1 VANSR
6 ELVELVDAVALR
18 KLVELVELVDA
29 VELVEDV
36 DAVELVEDVDAVE
49 LVEDVDAVELVED
62 VDAVELFGRRGAG
75 ARARA
80 RGRRRRV
87 RGPLVTRAELRAR
100 ASAARAQLRALKG
113 VRAQT
118 ASEKRADVRAWR
130 ARGREGV
137 AAARAQLAELTL
149 ALKTATAATRGLA
162 RYVAP
167 GAAALVEREALKALD
182 EQKKRHGAELR
193 SAAKMAK
200 GADAEIARY
209 RAATAEQRAAGRARA
224 ARAAEVLAESDDRV
238 RNDLDTEDERLLF
251 ELVRAHIQPTAR
263 MTRTEAFFQWMH
275 DHASNIPGI
284 LARYHT
290 EQADREWAA
299 IAEARDQ
306 DEADEAVRRVRAEP
320 VKVPAWMRS
329 ELGRTRKPKQTAAP
343 PPPVVIVPF

>member
-1 VANSR
+1 MARPSAGGAVP
-6 ELVELVDAVALR
+6 LAVAIEFS
-18 KLVELVELVDA
+18 KHVNAVEDLDA
-29 VELVEDV
+29 VELVKLVAEV
-36 DAVELVEDVDAVE
+36 PAVELVK
-49 LVEDVDAVELVED
+49 
-62 VDAVELFGRRGAG
+62 RRRPR

-80 RGRRRRV
+80 GGRRYRA

-118 ASEKRADVRAWR
+118 AAEKRADVRAWR

-137 AAARAQLAELTL
+137 AAARAQFAELTL

-162 RYVAP
+162 RFVAP
-167 GAAALVEREALKALD
+167 GAAALVEREATQALD
-182 EQKKRHGAELR
+182 EQRKRHASELR

-200 GADAEIARY
+200 GAEADIARF

-238 RNDLDTEDERLLF
+238 RHDLDTEDERLLF
-251 ELVRAHIQPTAR
+251 ELVRTTIKPTAR

-275 DHASNIPGI
+275 DHASNVPGI
-284 LARYHT
+284 LARYHA

-343 PPPVVIVPF
+343 PVIIVPF

>member
-1 VANSR
+1 VAVA
-6 ELVELVDAVALR
+6 VEL
-18 KLVELVELVDA
+18 

-36 DAVELVEDVDAVE
+36 DAVELLEDVE
-49 LVEDVDAVELVED
+49 LVR
-62 VDAVELFGRRGAG
+62 RRGPR

-80 RGRRRRV
+80 RGRRRRA

-113 VRAQT
+113 VRKQT
-118 ASEKRADVRAWR
+118 AAEKRADVRAWR
-130 ARGREGV
+130 ARGKEGV

-167 GAAALVEREALKALD
+167 GAAALVEREATQALD
-182 EQKKRHGAELR
+182 EQKKRHAAELR

-200 GADAEIARY
+200 GAEADIARF
-209 RAATAEQRAAGRARA
+209 RAATAEQRAAGKARA

-238 RNDLDTEDERLLF
+238 RNDLDSDDERLLF
-251 ELVRAHIQPTAR
+251 ELVRTSIKATPR

-284 LARYHT
+284 LARYHS
-290 EQADREWAA
+290 EQADREYAA
-299 IAEARDQ
+299 MAEARDQ
-306 DEADEAVRRVRAEP
+306 DEAEEALRRVRAEP
-320 VKVPAWMRS
+320 VRVPPWMAS
-329 ELGRTRKPKQTAAP
+329 ELGRSRKPKQTAAP
-343 PPPVVIVPF
+343 PVVIVPF

>member
-1 VANSR
+1 
-6 ELVELVDAVALR
+6 
-18 KLVELVELVDA
+18 
-29 VELVEDV
+29 
-36 DAVELVEDVDAVE
+36 
-49 LVEDVDAVELVED
+49 
-62 VDAVELFGRRGAG
+62 
-75 ARARA
+75 
-80 RGRRRRV
+80 
-87 RGPLVTRAELRAR
+87 VTRAELRAR

-118 ASEKRADVRAWR
+118 AAEKRADVRAWR

-167 GAAALVEREALKALD
+167 GAAALVEREATQALD
-182 EQKKRHGAELR
+182 EQRKRHASELR

-200 GADAEIARY
+200 GAEAEIARF
-209 RAATAEQRAAGRARA
+209 RAATAEQRAAGKARA

-251 ELVRAHIQPTAR
+251 ELVRTTIKPTAR
-263 MTRTEAFFQWMH
+263 MTRTEAFFQWVH
-275 DHASNIPGI
+275 DNASNIPNI
-284 LARYHT
+284 LARYHS

-299 IAEARDQ
+299 MTQARDQ

-320 VKVPAWMRS
+320 VRVPAWMRS
-329 ELGRTRKPKQTAAP
+329 ELGRSRKPRQTAAP
-343 PPPVVIVPF
+343 PPAVVIVPF

>member
-1 VANSR
+1 MARPSTGA
-6 ELVELVDAVALR
+6 AVPL
-18 KLVELVELVDA
+18 A
-29 VELVEDV
+29 VELVKLVKDV
-36 DAVELVEDVDAVE
+36 NAVELVKLVKDVNAVE
-49 LVEDVDAVELVED
+49 LVK
-62 VDAVELFGRRGAG
+62 RRGPR

-80 RGRRRRV
+80 GGRRYRA
-87 RGPLVTRAELRAR
+87 RGPLVSRSELRAR

-118 ASEKRADVRAWR
+118 AAEKRADVRAWR

-162 RYVAP
+162 RYVVP

-200 GADAEIARY
+200 GAEADIARF
-209 RAATAEQRAAGRARA
+209 RAGTAEQRAAGKARA
-224 ARAAEVLAESDDRV
+224 ARAAELLAESDDRV

-251 ELVRAHIQPTAR
+251 ELVRSTIKPTAR
-263 MTRTEAFFQWMH
+263 MTRTEAFFQWVH
-275 DHASNIPGI
+275 DNASNIPNI
-284 LARYHT
+284 LARYHA
-290 EQADREWAA
+290 EQADREWLAMA
-299 IAEARDQ
+299 QARDQ
-306 DEADEAVRRVRAEP
+306 DEADEAVRRVRAQP

-329 ELGRTRKPKQTAAP
+329 ELGRKPKQTAAP
-343 PPPVVIVPF
+343 PPVIIVPF